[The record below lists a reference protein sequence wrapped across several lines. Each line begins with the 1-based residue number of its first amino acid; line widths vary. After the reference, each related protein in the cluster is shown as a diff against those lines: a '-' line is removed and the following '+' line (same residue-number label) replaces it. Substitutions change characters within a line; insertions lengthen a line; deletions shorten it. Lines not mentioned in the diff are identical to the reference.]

1 MPMEDIVF
9 EAPDLGELELGK
21 VFISAPSLKG
31 VLQINTIDHDE
42 RVPLDITVND
52 GEVSIKRVDEQAV
65 QVALV
70 GNFYDN
76 HENLHHP
83 VFYRPQ
89 PEVKFRRVD
98 DIHWTVENPQDVI
111 DGNFRI
117 SVFAD
122 VISLY
127 ALQHQKRRR
136 RQLTQRFYEGLI
148 ARTAALESSQQ

>member
-9 EAPDLGELELGK
+9 EAPDLGELEPGK

-42 RVPLDITVND
+42 RVPLDITVDD
-52 GEVSIKRVDEQAV
+52 GEVSIKRVDEQPV

-98 DIHWTVENPQDVI
+98 GVDWTVENPQEVI

-117 SVFAD
+117 SIFAD

-136 RQLTQRFYEGLI
+136 RQLTQRFYEDLM
-148 ARTAALESSQQ
+148 AHKASLES